1 MKISSRNDT
10 LPPNMNPIGTF
21 NITHKE
27 GKARRGTFYTRSGS
41 FQTPAFM
48 PVGTQGTVKGITARE
63 LKEIEAEIILSNTY
77 HLHIRPG
84 EELIRDLGDIHKFMA
99 WDGPILTDSG
109 GFQVFSLSGLRK
121 ISDEGVRFQSHVDG
135 KEILFTPESVMKIQ
149 ETLGVDI
156 MMVLDECLNKDATH
170 EQARISWDRTLLWA
184 KRSLDARERADVL
197 PFAIVQGG
205 MFEDLRE
212 KSVRDLTELNFPGY
226 AIGGLSVGEDKAL
239 MRTICTFTAPLLP
252 EDKPRYLMGV
262 GTPLDI
268 VESVYAGVDMFDCV
282 MPTRS
287 GRFGRIFTMD
297 GFFNIR
303 NSKYR
308 TDSRPLEEGCDCY
321 CCKTYSRA
329 YISHLNHAKEMLGS
343 SLASL
348 HNLRFYQR
356 LVKLIRVKI
365 ENNEFSSFREE
376 CQTIWKE

>member
-1 MKISSRNDT
+1 MSSIGNFEISHR
-10 LPPNMNPIGTF
+10 
-21 NITHKE
+21 E
-27 GKARRGTFYTRSGS
+27 GNARRGKFYTRSGS
-41 FQTPAFM
+41 FETPAFM
-48 PVGTQGTVKGITARE
+48 PVGTQGTVKGVTARE
-63 LKEIEAEIILSNTY
+63 LKEIGAEIILSNTY

-121 ISDEGVRFQSHVDG
+121 INDEGVRFRSHVDG

-156 MMVLDECLNKDATH
+156 MMVLDECLNKEATH
-170 EQARISWDRTLLWA
+170 EQAKKSWDRTLLWA
-184 KRSLDARERADVL
+184 KRSLDSKQRDDVL

-212 KSVRDLTELNFPGY
+212 QSVRDLTDLNFPGY
-226 AIGGLSVGEDKAL
+226 AIGGLSVGEDKEI
-239 MRTICTFTAPLLP
+239 MRRICTFTAPMLP

-303 NSKYR
+303 NSEYR
-308 TDSRPLEEGCDCY
+308 ADSRPLEEGCDCY

-329 YISHLNHAKEMLGS
+329 YISHLNHTKEMLGA

-365 ENNEFSSFREE
+365 ENNDFSSFREE
-376 CQTIWKE
+376 CQINWKE

>member
-1 MKISSRNDT
+1 
-10 LPPNMNPIGTF
+10 MNPIGTF
-21 NITHKE
+21 NISHRE
-27 GKARRGTFYTRSGS
+27 GNARRGTFYTRSGS

-48 PVGTQGTVKGITARE
+48 PVGTQGTVKGVTARE
-63 LKEIEAEIILSNTY
+63 LKEIEAEIVLSNTY

-84 EELIRDLGDIHKFMA
+84 EELIKDLGDIHKFMA
-99 WDGPILTDSG
+99 WEGPILTDSG

-121 ISDEGVRFQSHVDG
+121 ISDEGVRFRSHLDG
-135 KEILFTPESVMKIQ
+135 KEILFTPESAMKIQ

-156 MMVLDECLNKDATH
+156 MMVLDECLNKEATH
-170 EQARISWDRTLLWA
+170 DQAKLSWDRTLLWA
-184 KRSLDARERADVL
+184 KRSLDAKARSDVL

-205 MFEDLRE
+205 MYEDLRE
-212 KSVRDLTELNFPGY
+212 QSVRDLTELNFPGY

-239 MRTICTFTAPLLP
+239 MRKICSFTAPLLP
-252 EDKPRYLMGV
+252 EHKPRYLMGV

-287 GRFGRIFTMD
+287 GRFGRVFTMD

-376 CQTIWKE
+376 CQTKWKE